1 MGGSTELTGRTHGHH
16 HMERKLKKP
25 LMEKRRRARIN
36 QCLIE
41 LKHLLLQASP
51 HQRTKL
57 EKADIL
63 EMTVNYLRNKQST
76 DQQIYRQNFVD
87 GFNQCSNAV
96 LQYTNVGGPFDANFR
111 MGLMNHLS
119 SCLVNN
125 LKQQNFPSSS
135 SIMQQKSD
143 AKLQPP
149 IGSVVRPQPCIPLTL
164 SIPHQRCTGNSMSS
178 QQMLPTPPLFM
189 QIHEPNDSRDLS
201 PSSQSSSSLTVAESA
216 SFSPCSHYSTT
227 TPPSDHED
235 GRRSL
240 RETSVW
246 RPW

>member
-1 MGGSTELTGRTHGHH
+1 MLSRNHGHH

-36 QCLIE
+36 ECLIE

-76 DQQIYRQNFVD
+76 DIQIYRQNFID

-96 LQYTNVGGPFDANFR
+96 LQYTNVDPNLR

-119 SCLVNN
+119 SCLVNK

-135 SIMQQKSD
+135 SSSITMQQTD
-143 AKLQPP
+143 AKLPP
-149 IGSVVRPQPCIPLTL
+149 GLVRPQPCIPLSL
-164 SIPHQRCTGNSMSS
+164 NIPHQRSTGNSLSS
-178 QQMLPTPPLFM
+178 HQMLPTPPLFM
-189 QIHEPNDSRDLS
+189 HEPNDLCRSISRDLS
-201 PSSQSSSSLTVAESA
+201 PSSQSSSLTAAESA
-216 SFSPCSHYSTT
+216 SFSPCSHYSAT
-227 TPPSDHED
+227 TPPSDQED
-235 GRRSL
+235 CRRSL
-240 RETSVW
+240 KETVVW